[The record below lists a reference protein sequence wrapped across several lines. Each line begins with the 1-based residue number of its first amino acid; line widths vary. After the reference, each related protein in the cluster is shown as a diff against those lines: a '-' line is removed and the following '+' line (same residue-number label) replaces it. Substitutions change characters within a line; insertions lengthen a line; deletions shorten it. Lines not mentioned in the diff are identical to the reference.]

1 MNIIFPFRSDTTAYK
16 YITETSRKK
25 EYHFVLWIVFAITA
39 SFLYNK
45 NVINGDIK
53 CFKTVWPCCT
63 QRFQLSE
70 WTLLCECHALRN
82 LSGIGI
88 KYLIFPFLLAIVCGR
103 KKHHWTRPEVTV
115 WNTFHCCYI
124 RYAGILKQATMNRK
138 RSGLFVTIWCEAAKG
153 LKCWSIWLTSVTV
166 PWRFCPI
173 RTNIFLSTVQKAYRS
188 FVLN

>member
-1 MNIIFPFRSDTTAYK
+1 MQRLIIPD
-16 YITETSRKK
+16 
-25 EYHFVLWIVFAITA
+25 LWIPLSGLLWSWYRIPCRRSRYFCVWMIQW
-39 SFLYNK
+39 YPIWHK
-45 NVINGDIK
+45 IWK
-53 CFKTVWPCCT
+53 CFKTVWPCRT

-124 RYAGILKQATMNRK
+124 RFAGILKQATMNRK

-153 LKCWSIWLTSVTV
+153 LKCLSIWLTSVTV
-166 PWRFCPI
+166 PWKFCPI